1 MIADIFPWIRQRLE
15 RLDRALRKWEAVEV
29 EIDAIRCEMEALL
42 GLHDQAPRRERPSV
56 GPNASATILEVV
68 EWEKAQTAYAAAGA
82 AELKVSELSNG
93 DYEFRIDGH
102 RLKLPPRLAAL
113 LQVLA
118 RPDSTSGTS
127 PGALVPW
134 KSRLQVRIA
143 LATELGHPISD
154 HALNGLVF
162 RLRQEIQL
170 QIKFH
175 RNFVMVHPVHG
186 LRFAVQQKARGDGSA
201 RDPL

>member
-1 MIADIFPWIRQRLE
+1 MIADEFAWLRQLLN
-15 RLDRALRKWEAVEV
+15 RLDRAIRKWEAAEEEV
-29 EIDAIRCEMEALL
+29 DSIRCYLDAFLNQ
-42 GLHDQAPRRERPSV
+42 HDPATRRERPPA
-56 GPNASATILEVV
+56 GRDPFEVIDDV
-68 EWEKAQTAYAAAGA
+68 VAREKAKKDYAAAGA

-118 RPDSTSGTS
+118 RPDGTS
-127 PGALVPW
+127 DPSPDALVPW

-143 LATELGHPISD
+143 LATELGDPITD

-162 RLRQEIQL
+162 RLRQELQL